1 MQELQVI
8 NQWDLTTFQTK
19 LRTLEVVHHDN
30 FGVINFS
37 KYSAKNRTR
46 FNPRTTTL
54 AIRRQTHEHMDDTIS
69 ECDTLDTATDQL
81 QSRRQNNDKYDKK
94 KGFSKVDQLK
104 IIGKHDSKHYLEDNL
119 YKKLPLKNKIQYV
132 KLLNK
137 EEYERCGILKEKFKT
152 QFLSTHPKANIG
164 RLLSKDKQ

>member
-1 MQELQVI
+1 MAYIVNLDKNYYTEWRKLVQFKNSLKAKELQNMQELQVI
-8 NQWDLTTFQTK
+8 SQWNLTTFQTK
-19 LRTLEVVHHDN
+19 LRTLEVVHHDD

-81 QSRRQNNDKYDKK
+81 Q
-94 KGFSKVDQLK
+94 
-104 IIGKHDSKHYLEDNL
+104 
-119 YKKLPLKNKIQYV
+119 
-132 KLLNK
+132 
-137 EEYERCGILKEKFKT
+137 
-152 QFLSTHPKANIG
+152 
-164 RLLSKDKQ
+164 